1 MARSVVLLRG
11 VNVGGSGRLA
21 MADFRSLL
29 GDLGAT
35 EVQTY
40 LQSGNAVLTWG
51 GSTSSL
57 QTAVGAA
64 LRERL
69 ALDVPVLVRSAAE
82 LSDVVSD
89 CPFTV
94 DDPKLLHAVFLDGA
108 APVLPDLAPDR
119 VAVGDRV
126 LYVAYAVD
134 AHSSPAAKLFSSRQ
148 FPVVATSRNW
158 RTVLTLQ
165 ELVSG

>member
-1 MARSVVLLRG
+1 MVLLRG
-11 VNVGGSGRLA
+11 VNVAGSGRLA

-35 EVQTY
+35 DVQTY
-40 LQSGNAVLTWG
+40 LQSGNAVLSWS

-57 QTAVGAA
+57 RAAVGAA

-82 LSDVVSD
+82 LSATVSG
-89 CPFTV
+89 CPFPV

-108 APVLPDLAPDR
+108 APDLPDLAPDR

-134 AHSSPAAKLFSSRQ
+134 AHSSLAAKLFSSKR
-148 FPVVATSRNW
+148 FPVMATSRNW
-158 RTVLTLQ
+158 RTVLALRDLATP
-165 ELVSG
+165 